1 VSAPPAEPGPAPKPP
16 VKNRARRVAA
26 VLIVAYL
33 LTMGLLAAL
42 ERSMLFPAPT
52 LPDGWLAAEAQAQ
65 GARELQPVAEDGTR
79 LYGWHLPAPASR
91 GVVVWFEGNGGSVG
105 MRPGAFRRLSD
116 AGWDVVQVNYR
127 GYPGSDGTPNEDGLR
142 MDARAAWAVAK
153 GLGGPVWIYGK
164 SLGGGVAIGLA
175 AEVCDAGD
183 APLALV
189 VESTF
194 ASAVRVGQESL
205 PWAPVGLVMRNR
217 FDSLARAPRVTAPA
231 LVLHGDADELIGPR
245 HAEDLAAALP
255 NARSERFAGAGHNDE
270 LLTTGRGWAALTALL
285 AEATA
290 GRAR

>member
-1 VSAPPAEPGPAPKPP
+1 MSAPLAEAGPAPRAPARG
-16 VKNRARRVAA
+16 RARRVA
-26 VLIVAYL
+26 VGLVVAYL
-33 LTMGLLAAL
+33 LMMGLLAVL
-42 ERSMLFPAPT
+42 ERSLLFPAPT
-52 LPDGWLAAEAQAQ
+52 LPEGWLAAEAEAQ
-65 GARELQPVAEDGTR
+65 GARVLAPVAEDGTR

-91 GVVVWFEGNGGSVG
+91 GAVVWFEGNGGSVG
-105 MRPGAFRRLSD
+105 MRPGAFRRLTD

-127 GYPGSDGTPNEDGLR
+127 GYPGSEGTPSEAGLR

-175 AEVCDAGD
+175 AERCDADD

-194 ASAVRVGQESL
+194 ASAARVGQESL

-231 LVLHGDADELIGPR
+231 LVLHGDADTLIGPR
-245 HAEDLAAALP
+245 HAEDLSAALP
-255 NARSERFAGAGHNDE
+255 NARVERFSAAGHNDE
-270 LLTTGRGWAALTALL
+270 LLTTDRGWAALTALL
-285 AEATA
+285 KAAAVGA
-290 GRAR
+290 GR